1 MFHLKPDVMKKLQLK
16 KEVIASLERSQ
27 MGALKGGILDPQT
40 IGWDCKKT
48 QEGPRELGC
57 VDIRDIVSVERLCTV
72 ETLDCPTQGCP
83 PSPTENCGESTVIV
97 CGFTLTSNTALC

>member
-40 IGWDCKKT
+40 VGWDCKNT
-48 QEGPRELGC
+48 ERSPELGC
-57 VDIRDIVSVERLCTV
+57 VDIKDIVSVDRPCTV

-83 PSPTENCGESTVIV
+83 PFADEGKLRGNPR
-97 CGFTLTSNTALC
+97 